1 MAHSIK
7 ATFAIGSEEVYGP
20 HIIAYLPA
28 FEVSNGEK
36 TVVLTEGVSVA
47 RHGLNFSKVKAT
59 AVKRAKESLD
69 KLSER
74 DIRRICLNI

>member
-1 MAHSIK
+1 MSHSIK
-7 ATFAIGSEEVYGP
+7 ATFEIGSEEVYGVGFV
-20 HIIAYLPA
+20 AYIPA

-36 TVVLTEGVSVA
+36 TVVVTDGVSIA
-47 RHGLNFSKVKAT
+47 RHGLHFSKVKAT
-59 AVKRAKESLD
+59 AVKRAQETLS